1 MLASEWNMETAL
13 EVERE
18 EGFERGREEGMK
30 TGMERGMETGM
41 ETVAMNA
48 LAKGLPFELICDITG
63 LDMETIAGLQASA

>member
-18 EGFERGREEGMK
+18 EGFERGREEGM
-30 TGMERGMETGM
+30 ETGM
-41 ETVAMNA
+41 ETVTMNA

-63 LDMETIAGLQASA
+63 LDMETIAGLQAGA